1 MKWLNDGSNALL
13 PVSNSGTWEKNK
25 KQTKNQKKKT
35 KHKKK
40 RTKGPGKHSKESRC
54 SSITALLAVCC
65 LSAVGHP
72 ALSDRQSSAPSSIG
86 SQGKVLSAAWEDVLC
101 LWVGQAGRAVQA
113 AGSGE
118 VGSIQ
123 HLLCLVILLLLLLW
137 SLTEMCL
144 CIGKSSL

>member
-1 MKWLNDGSNALL
+1 MDSVQLPAALGPKERCTQL
-13 PVSNSGTWEKNK
+13 PE
-25 KQTKNQKKKT
+25 
-35 KHKKK
+35 
-40 RTKGPGKHSKESRC
+40 R
-54 SSITALLAVCC
+54 
-65 LSAVGHP
+65 
-72 ALSDRQSSAPSSIG
+72 D
-86 SQGKVLSAAWEDVLC
+86 DVLC